1 MFEWKMP
8 IGGKVVMWRPLKVG
22 DHMDLDAN
30 YGRSDIAHMRKYAEL
45 AMRVLK
51 IGDKDNVQ
59 VTDLRDWDEYDLLE
73 FKSEVD
79 SRELARAV
87 SMSPQR
93 GGGAVSLLE
102 QAVEAAQLDLQK
114 VASSLQRVVQAA
126 KEAEQKT
133 GPLA

>member
-1 MFEWKMP
+1 
-8 IGGKVVMWRPLKVG
+8 MWRPLKVG

-30 YGRSDIAHMRKYAEL
+30 YGRSDVAHMRKYAEL

-51 IGDKDNVQ
+51 IDDKENIQ
-59 VTDLRDWDEYDLLE
+59 VTNLREWDEYDLLE
-73 FKSEVD
+73 FKAEVD

-93 GGGAVSLLE
+93 GGGAISLLE

-114 VASSLQRVVQAA
+114 VAHSLTRVVQAA